1 MGVWVC
7 VVVAL
12 FVLGSLMALMPSA
25 RARQLDALRMT
36 ARRIG
41 LQPKLVACPDWLVG
55 RLDKQPNQP
64 LDNPLDN
71 MVAQYGCIVEGAR
84 LPACDFLAVD
94 GRWQL
99 AAHWQAF
106 AQTEPSM
113 TNKFL
118 LNNAL
123 NGASID
129 LPTNIAQHALGLSV
143 QANFIA
149 LYWRENLDAS
159 PATLE
164 TRTNDLIQLKTD
176 LQRYADLLHNG
187 AI

>member
-7 VVVAL
+7 VVVVL
-12 FVLGSLMALMPSA
+12 FAVGSIMGLMPSA
-25 RARQLDALRMT
+25 RARRLDDLRMT
-36 ARRIG
+36 ARQVG
-41 LQPKLVACPDWLVG
+41 LQPKLVVCPDWLVG

-71 MVAQYGCIVEGAR
+71 MVAQYGCIIEGAR
-84 LPACDFLAVD
+84 LPACDFVAID

-99 AAHWQAF
+99 AERWRQF
-106 AQTEPSM
+106 AQTKELA

-123 NGASID
+123 NGAPID
-129 LPTNIAQHALGLSV
+129 LPASIAPYVLGLSA
-143 QANFIA
+143 QANFMA
-149 LYWRENLDAS
+149 LYWRENIGAS

>member
-41 LQPKLVACPDWLVG
+41 LQPKLVACPDWLVQQ
-55 RLDKQPNQP
+55 LNKQPNLP
-64 LDNPLDN
+64 TDK
-71 MVAQYGCIVEGAR
+71 MVAQYGCLIEGAR

-129 LPTNIAQHALGLSV
+129 LPANIAQHALGLSV